1 LRSPRQALMA
11 LQAFARFLRMHRQSP
26 CLETDVR
33 SELRREGILGTVEIL
48 LHKVPRVIGG

>member
-1 LRSPRQALMA
+1 MA
-11 LQAFARFLRMHRQSP
+11 HAKVGADGAAGFARFLRMHRQAP
-26 CLETDVR
+26 CLEADIR